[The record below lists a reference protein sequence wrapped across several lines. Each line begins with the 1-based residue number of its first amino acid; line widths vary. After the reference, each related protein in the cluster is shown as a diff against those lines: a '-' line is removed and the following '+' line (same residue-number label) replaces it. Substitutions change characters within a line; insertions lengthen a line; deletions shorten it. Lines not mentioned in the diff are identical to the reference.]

1 MVYFSNYVLVST
13 YYFRPF
19 SLFLCSC
26 ISFFNVKRNKY
37 CVWLIY
43 MAKHKMQSLDV
54 IVVTILRKTNTG
66 SHLQYIIVELDNG
79 EAYSCHLKLQTHH
92 RKFSTSIN
100 ILVNKGIDKLS
111 TYINTSK
118 ECEVKRFFWKGK
130 FSLFCTASPH
140 LINFCIFLSSAYK
153 SNLFPYL
160 LCIDKNCKYRRNAWR
175 WLKSFSL
182 VCQKDIIVRP
192 YLKVKN

>member
-19 SLFLCSC
+19 SLFLFSC
-26 ISFFNVKRNKY
+26 ISFFQRKIKRNKY

-43 MAKHKMQSLDV
+43 TAKHKMQSLDV

-79 EAYSCHLKLQTHH
+79 EAYSCHLKLQWHH
-92 RKFSTSIN
+92 RKFLTSIN

-111 TYINTSK
+111 THINTSK
-118 ECEVKRFFWKGK
+118 EFEVKRFFEKGN
-130 FSLFCTASPH
+130 FPFFAQQV
-140 LINFCIFLSSAYK
+140 LI
-153 SNLFPYL
+153 
-160 LCIDKNCKYRRNAWR
+160 
-175 WLKSFSL
+175 
-182 VCQKDIIVRP
+182 
-192 YLKVKN
+192 